1 MFAKMGFRTLYVRKH
16 ACLLDGRLLSQG
28 VFPQLALARPRVQLR
43 RWATNKESVINLSD
57 LQVWDVLEYR
67 LNASGDNNLG
77 LARFV
82 EVAGTEVVL
91 EPLRE
96 EEEGL
101 WLADSSTDVLKV
113 PQEALLR
120 LVEAEYGQRVDPDR
134 ISNPHSEHA
143 EDIWLVAPTSLSQ
156 DAVYVGRTPLQ

>member
-43 RWATNKESVINLSD
+43 RWATNK
-57 LQVWDVLEYR
+57 
-67 LNASGDNNLG
+67 
-77 LARFV
+77 
-82 EVAGTEVVL
+82 VAGTEVVL